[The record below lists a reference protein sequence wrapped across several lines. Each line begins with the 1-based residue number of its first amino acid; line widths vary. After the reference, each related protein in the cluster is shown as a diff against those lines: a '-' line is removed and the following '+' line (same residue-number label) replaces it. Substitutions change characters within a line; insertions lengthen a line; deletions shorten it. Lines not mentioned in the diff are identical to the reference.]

1 MGDLFTGV
9 LNFIIM
15 NVISSNGTFVGHGG
29 ASNASA
35 NNALLHAGCW
45 GTLTG
50 ISGVSAI
57 AHLLA
62 GNGINTIWYL
72 ALALLA
78 GSHTHSSLKRS
89 NPLEAVTN
97 KTINVSSVPA

>member
-15 NVISSNGTFVGHGG
+15 KVVPLSTSYSSYGG

-72 ALALLA
+72 ALAILA

-89 NPLEAVTN
+89 NPLEGVTN
-97 KTINVSSVPA
+97 KTINVSAVPA